1 MNNLVTIDGFCVGG
15 GGGQGGATLPILAIT
30 PSNKMS
36 TPPKKCST
44 PPQYSA

>member
-1 MNNLVTIDGFCVGG
+1 MNNLVTIDGFC

-36 TPPKKCST
+36 TPPKKFST